1 MKGSSVSPTTRTSTS
16 RASKVGPGNTRANS
30 SGGKGRS
37 QTDASDRSHPEKAAA
52 HRAVAHNSSVF
63 RLPVV
68 GEVTLPPASHLGWY
82 AGVGVL
88 VALEILEWPV
98 AVVLAAGK
106 ALADNQHNRVLED
119 FGEALDEAG

>member
-1 MKGSSVSPTTRTSTS
+1 M
-16 RASKVGPGNTRANS
+16 
-30 SGGKGRS
+30 
-37 QTDASDRSHPEKAAA
+37 
-52 HRAVAHNSSVF
+52 
-63 RLPVV
+63 PVV

-98 AVVLAAGK
+98 AVVLAAGQ

-119 FGEALDEAG
+119 FGEALEEAG